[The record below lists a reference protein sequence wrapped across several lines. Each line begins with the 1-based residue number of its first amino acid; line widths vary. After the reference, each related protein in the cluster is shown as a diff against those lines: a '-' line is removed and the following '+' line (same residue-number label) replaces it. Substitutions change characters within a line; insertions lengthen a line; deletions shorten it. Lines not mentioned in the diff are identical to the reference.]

1 MKHFINLYRTYWFII
16 YNIQHSKLMKLN
28 KLVKETEDTKKKVKY
43 SLKIN
48 KLSGKIRKS
57 YNRSVGIE

>member
-1 MKHFINLYRTYWFII
+1 
-16 YNIQHSKLMKLN
+16 MKLN
-28 KLVKETEDTKKKVKY
+28 KLGKETEDTKKKVKY

-57 YNRSVGIE
+57 YNRSVGIK